1 MSEVHRTVSA
11 RADSISL
18 PATAPRSARRAK
30 MCFLKLLSSV
40 DPDATHGFGFKGTFF
55 RPGEIVGSARLRPSL
70 EYPEIPIVLEQSL
83 APAHGIPGHRRCDT
97 ITILWRWDA
106 ALNEWRELGRSVSVG
121 CEWAIEMRPL
131 AIRALAEARGRTAAL
146 IDERAIVSRISEFLD
161 HEVSVLGPSDR
172 LRLLSVIHDQ
182 LAMRLCA

>member
-1 MSEVHRTVSA
+1 
-11 RADSISL
+11 
-18 PATAPRSARRAK
+18 

-55 RPGEIVGSARLRPSL
+55 RPGEIVGIARLRPTL
-70 EYPEIPIVLEQSL
+70 EYPETPIILEQSL

-97 ITILWRWDA
+97 VIILWRWDA
-106 ALNEWRELGRSVSVG
+106 TLNGWRELGRTVSVG
-121 CEWAIEMRPL
+121 WEWALEMRPL
-131 AIRALAEARGRTAAL
+131 AIRALAEAHGRTVVF
-146 IDERAIVSRISEFLD
+146 IDELAIVSRISEFLD
-161 HEVSVLGPSDR
+161 HEVSVLAPSDR